1 MVWLE
6 WLALSVAVAGAFVFS
21 SWMFASMGGVR
32 RGRWNH
38 QAIGPSSNGLRALIA
53 IRCYLRV
60 DDDLTIHD
68 IRCGAG
74 ACRSAVGRRTWFRRR
89 ERAPRFL

>member
-32 RGRWNH
+32 RGR
-38 QAIGPSSNGLRALIA
+38 
-53 IRCYLRV
+53 
-60 DDDLTIHD
+60 
-68 IRCGAG
+68 
-74 ACRSAVGRRTWFRRR
+74 
-89 ERAPRFL
+89 

>member
-21 SWMFASMGGVR
+21 SWMFCFH
-32 RGRWNH
+32 GRSQTRALNH

-74 ACRSAVGRRTWFRRR
+74 ACRSAVGRRT
-89 ERAPRFL
+89 